1 MSKISLNRKNK
12 KIKLLKGLFMATL
25 TKKQLITLANRTA
38 TTASEYKV
46 TNTFIHYPYADYAT
60 GENIYSSAFV
70 MQHSNASDAKEHTTI
85 IAYTGDN
92 KFTVWCGDKFL
103 TGNVDEVEAKER
115 IEASLEGIP
124 EDNRETIFDSMFN
137 NWNRFGINSGCN
149 NSRLASNLKRG
160 LNAGK
165 EIEEIISSSS
175 SVSCKHI
182 MNMYAQ
188 ADIEDVVKT
197 LEKIYKEAHK
207 VSKIKKSD
215 SAINDALENFGFQG
229 EALFIAGPGGHG
241 KTHTVKSYAES
252 KNLNFVELQGHGQ
265 IEAIDMYGYD
275 KKHGDLHVWFDGPI
289 SQAARAAASGTKT
302 LLFIDEF
309 VNIPMRETAGLKA
322 AFEPYK
328 GHYYFQTSRVESV
341 KDGIAVMEEIKV
353 PVENL
358 QIVAAAN
365 IGSGYASEDM
375 DKALKQR
382 FMVLHYEAEN
392 AKVKSV
398 LTSIC
403 EEKGFPLVIVDKLMK
418 FKEMMELKVE
428 EGEIEEAPTMRHLS
442 RKFLGLMKEADD
454 LEMVANTQILQ
465 FVEFD
470 VDGKPVRE
478 QVEMIEEIIEM
489 TLA

>member
-1 MSKISLNRKNK
+1 
-12 KIKLLKGLFMATL
+12 
-25 TKKQLITLANRTA
+25 
-38 TTASEYKV
+38 
-46 TNTFIHYPYADYAT
+46 
-60 GENIYSSAFV
+60 
-70 MQHSNASDAKEHTTI
+70 
-85 IAYTGDN
+85 
-92 KFTVWCGDKFL
+92 
-103 TGNVDEVEAKER
+103 
-115 IEASLEGIP
+115 
-124 EDNRETIFDSMFN
+124 
-137 NWNRFGINSGCN
+137 
-149 NSRLASNLKRG
+149 
-160 LNAGK
+160 
-165 EIEEIISSSS
+165 
-175 SVSCKHI
+175 
-182 MNMYAQ
+182 
-188 ADIEDVVKT
+188 
-197 LEKIYKEAHK
+197 
-207 VSKIKKSD
+207 
-215 SAINDALENFGFQG
+215 
-229 EALFIAGPGGHG
+229 
-241 KTHTVKSYAES
+241 
-252 KNLNFVELQGHGQ
+252 
-265 IEAIDMYGYD
+265 MYGYD

-442 RKFLGLMKEADD
+442 RKFLGLMKEPDD